1 MAMLNIQM
9 VIFNSHVSYFQ
20 RVRLEKTYENWYV
33 VNLGCQKQL
42 PWLGMVEIH
51 THKNGENLGCFMLG
65 LPSTFCHG
73 EWNGYEWIQWVNR
86 YLWGH
91 ILKNGH
97 ACLANHVCIYIY
109 VYEMGETWRSERAN
123 GLLSLRYFEILQ
135 CIYIYI
141 NMSCRKYIEYVER
154 ITET

>member
-1 MAMLNIQM
+1 MSQTTRPGTL
-9 VIFNSHVSYFQ
+9 
-20 RVRLEKTYENWYV
+20 RKTHGKLV
-33 VNLGCQKQL
+33 CGQ
-42 PWLGMVEIH
+42 PWLPETATMTGDGWNP

-97 ACLANHVCIYIY
+97 ACLANHVYIYIY

-123 GLLSLRYFEILQ
+123 GLVSLRYFEILQ